1 MNPTTESESEIR
13 IRIRGGRAVRCREMA
28 RNRRGEFV
36 ELPRRPLHA
45 RDLENRR
52 IVLKVA
58 TIMATGIADP
68 DEVIEMANTPRG
80 RGRRAVMK
88 ANPAS
93 APAEVKLPRQ
103 RRHRR

>member
-1 MNPTTESESEIR
+1 VKAKFGSGSAEEGLFAAARWRVIAEGNSWNC
-13 IRIRGGRAVRCREMA
+13 RAAHCTLATLRTVGSCLKW
-28 RNRRGEFV
+28 RRS
-36 ELPRRPLHA
+36 
-45 RDLENRR
+45 
-52 IVLKVA
+52 
-58 TIMATGIADP
+58 TGIADP